1 MKRLLLLPLL
11 LSSVLASAH
20 GDGGHEPRFE
30 EPTRES
36 RIVAPVIL
44 ASEAA
49 LGPKAA
55 EVYKAELVRAED
67 GGVKILLYAA
77 DLGSLSDKAKGVVLS
92 VNKGKKTKASFELTL
107 DRGLSA
113 YVGKAP
119 KAASNSYTIEITFS
133 EGKRKLSSAFIN
145 LD

>member
-1 MKRLLLLPLL
+1 MRRLLLLPML

-20 GDGGHEPRFE
+20 EGGYEPRFE
-30 EPTRES
+30 EMTRVTG
-36 RIVAPVIL
+36 IVAPVVL

-55 EVYKAELVRAED
+55 EVYTAELVRAAD
-67 GGVKILLYAA
+67 GGVKVLLYAA
-77 DLGSLSDKAKGVVLS
+77 DLGSLSEKAKGVVLT
-92 VNKGKKTKASFELTL
+92 VKNGKTTKTSFGLTL

-119 KAASNSYTIEITFS
+119 KAAHKPYSIEVSFS

>member
-1 MKRLLLLPLL
+1 MNRLLLLPLL
-11 LSSVLASAH
+11 LSSVFAFAH
-20 GDGGHEPRFE
+20 EGGHEPRFE
-30 EPTRES
+30 EVTRE
-36 RIVAPVIL
+36 RGVVAPVVL

-55 EVYKAELVRAED
+55 EVYTAELVRAGD
-67 GGVKILLYAA
+67 GGVKVLLYAA
-77 DLGSLSDKAKGVVLS
+77 DLGRLSAKAKGVVLT
-92 VNKGKKTKASFELTL
+92 VKEGKTTKASFGLTL

-119 KAASNSYTIEITFS
+119 QAASKPYTIEVSFS
-133 EGKRKLSSAFIN
+133 EGKRKLASAFIN